1 MPEDEIRQ
9 SLNYVLINGNTTQ
22 KIIPPWGNLETQP
35 LVLLKD
41 EDQNGIFEDTS
52 VIAVT
57 TDIKDEIGST
67 LPDTYMLTQNY
78 PNPFNPSTTI
88 EYSLPVRSDVTIE
101 ILNILGQRVKRLVDK
116 EQAAGNYQ
124 VVWDSRNDSG
134 QRVATGIYFYRLT
147 ADGFTKTK
155 KMLLLR

>member
-1 MPEDEIRQ
+1 
-9 SLNYVLINGNTTQ
+9 
-22 KIIPPWGNLETQP
+22 
-35 LVLLKD
+35 
-41 EDQNGIFEDTS
+41 
-52 VIAVT
+52 
-57 TDIKDEIGST
+57 